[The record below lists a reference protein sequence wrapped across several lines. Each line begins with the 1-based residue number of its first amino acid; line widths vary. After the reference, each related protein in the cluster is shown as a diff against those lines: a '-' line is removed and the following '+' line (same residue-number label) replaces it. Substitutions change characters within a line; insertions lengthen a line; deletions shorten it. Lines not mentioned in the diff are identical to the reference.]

1 MRFAAVAIDYDGTLA
16 ENGTVRSSTV
26 DALERLIASGRKFI
40 LVTGRVLREVLSIFP
55 QADLCAR
62 IIAENG
68 AVLYRPATREQ
79 RLLAEPA
86 SNPLIEALRRRG
98 VTPLDV
104 GDSIVST
111 VRPHEVAVLEVIRDL
126 GLEHHVVFNRESVM
140 VLPPGVTKASGLK
153 AALDELQLSPHNV
166 VGIGDSENDHA
177 LLQVSELAVAV
188 SSAVSTLCDAADWVT
203 RKANGNGTAEVLSA
217 LVANDLAD
225 QSARLTRHHIVLGSG
240 TDGTEISMS
249 PIGENVLI
257 AGTSGSG
264 KSTLAHGVLER
275 LIDRGYQLCVI
286 DPEGDYESVGK
297 AVVFG
302 NAQRGPTVSEIL
314 TALDNPETQVVV
326 NLVGLPLEYRPAFF
340 LELLPHLQERRSQ
353 SGRPHRILVDETHH
367 LMPQKWHPPSDVVGD
382 LRGMLCVTVH
392 PDRVSP
398 VVLQAIDTVVALG
411 DEPFHT
417 LETVAERKGVRMSP
431 ARRSELKSG
440 EAILWRPKTGFAPTI
455 FLMAFSRIE
464 RQRHRRK
471 YAEGELPPERSFY
484 FRGPDGKLNLRA
496 QNLIVFRQ
504 LAEGVDD
511 ATWLHHLRHGDYS
524 RWVENAIK
532 DPSLA
537 RIIQQVEQERPP
549 LSAGESRQRVADAIE
564 ERYTLPA
571 TGI

>member
-16 ENGTVRSSTV
+16 ENGTVQPSTV
-26 DALERLIASGRKFI
+26 QALERLIASGRKFI
-40 LVTGRVLREVLSIFP
+40 LVTGRILREVLAIFP

-62 IIAENG
+62 IVAENG

-79 RLLAEPA
+79 RLVAEPA
-86 SNPLIEALRRRG
+86 SKPLIEALQRRG

-104 GDSIVST
+104 GDSIVAT
-111 VRPHEVAVLEVIRDL
+111 VRPHEVTVLEVIRDL

-140 VLPPGVTKASGLK
+140 VLPPGITKATGLK
-153 AALDELQLSPHNV
+153 SALDELQLSPHNV

-188 SSAVSTLCDAADWVT
+188 GSAVSTLCAAADWVT
-203 RKANGNGTAEVLSA
+203 RHPNGKGTAELLSA
-217 LVANDLAD
+217 LAANDLID
-225 QSARLTRHHIVLGSG
+225 QSARLTRHHISLG
-240 TDGTEISMS
+240 TTPDGADISMS
-249 PIGENVLI
+249 PIDENLLI

-264 KSTLAHGVLER
+264 KSTLAHGILER
-275 LIDRGYQLCVI
+275 LIDRGYQVCVI
-286 DPEGDYESVGK
+286 DPEGDYEAVEK

-314 TALDNPETQVVV
+314 TALDNPDTHVVV
-326 NLVGLPLEYRPAFF
+326 NLVGLPLDDRPLFF
-340 LELLPHLQERRSQ
+340 LELLPHLRERRSL
-353 SGRPHRILVDETHH
+353 SGRPHRILIDETHH
-367 LMPQKWHPPSDVVGD
+367 LMPQQWQPAPGVLGD
-382 LRGMLCVTVH
+382 LTGMLCVTVH

-398 VVLQAIDTVVALG
+398 LILQEIDTVVALG
-411 DEPFHT
+411 DEP
-417 LETVAERKGVRMSP
+417 LRILDSIAEDKGVKYTR
-431 ARRSELKSG
+431 ARAVELKTG
-440 EAILWRPKTGFAPTI
+440 EGVIWRPKTGEPPST
-455 FLMAFSRIE
+455 FLTAFSRIE
-464 RQRHRRK
+464 RHRHRRK

-484 FRGPDGKLNLRA
+484 FRGPDEKLNLRA

-511 ATWLHHLRHGDYS
+511 ATWLYHLRQGDYS
-524 RWVENAIK
+524 RWLETAIK

-537 RIIQQVEQERPP
+537 RIVQKVEREEPP
-549 LSAGESRQRVADAIE
+549 LSAGESRQRVANAIE